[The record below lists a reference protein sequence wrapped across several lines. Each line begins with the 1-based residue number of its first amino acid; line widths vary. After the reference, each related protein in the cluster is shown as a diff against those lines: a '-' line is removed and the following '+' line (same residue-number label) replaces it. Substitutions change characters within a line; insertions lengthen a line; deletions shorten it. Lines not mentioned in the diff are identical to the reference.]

1 MAHALR
7 EVPWECCGLLGG
19 VGEAVQ
25 SCHPLTNRAL
35 TPQTRYFA
43 SPEDLFPAMRSLR
56 EAGETL
62 LAIYHSH
69 PVGDPFPSETD
80 LELAFYPQVVYLIV
94 GPLHPEPGFSA
105 SPPEVRGFLL
115 GGPEVL
121 EVEIELE
128 GRAEERR
135 QILVDLLPLMG
146 SAHPSEPDLSLGEGG
161 ASSAL
166 EPPLEALQL
175 LPDEVLVG
183 GQEEVVSVD
192 ALPEP
197 EFTETPLVVPEEVEL
212 VEEVAEQVIVE
223 PLPVIQEEVAP
234 VDELPEEASDPELR
248 GRAMLCTRLKGSS
261 PVQSDEAP
269 QELITEVIRPA
280 VEPVPQLE
288 AEEVGTGALEEAAGG
303 WASRL
308 TRKIRSA
315 IARVTRW
322 AFSGRDRQ

>member
-1 MAHALR
+1 MTQRLTVPLPIYQALMAHALR

-115 GGPEVL
+115 GGLEVL

-135 QILVDLLPLMG
+135 RILVDLLPQMG
-146 SAHPSEPDLSLGEGG
+146 SAHASELDLSLGEGG
-161 ASSAL
+161 ASSDL
-166 EPPLEALQL
+166 EPPPEAVQL
-175 LPDEVLVG
+175 LPDEVSVG
-183 GQEEVVSVD
+183 GQEEGVSVD

-197 EFTETPLVVPEEVEL
+197 EFADTPLLAQEKVGQ
-212 VEEVAEQVIVE
+212 VAEV
-223 PLPVIQEEVAP
+223 L
-234 VDELPEEASDPELR
+234 
-248 GRAMLCTRLKGSS
+248 
-261 PVQSDEAP
+261 DEAP
-269 QELITEVIRPA
+269 
-280 VEPVPQLE
+280 
-288 AEEVGTGALEEAAGG
+288 
-303 WASRL
+303 
-308 TRKIRSA
+308 
-315 IARVTRW
+315 
-322 AFSGRDRQ
+322 